1 MMSKA
6 VIVGSPFSGKSTL
19 YQLLCMQHPELEI
32 REHDKEVKALNGGKW
47 PADGTAAAEIWQQ
60 VVEAVKQKQPDI
72 FLTAAIESH
81 QLQIIKQ
88 LGYTIIQ
95 LIVDEP
101 TLAARVLE
109 RKRDTP
115 ANNARYELKDNL
127 TYQSA
132 IRDQGLVDYQIET
145 HAHDAEATYRKVV
158 ELLHV

>member
-19 YQLLCMQHPELEI
+19 YQLLCMEHPELDI
-32 REHDKEVKALNGGKW
+32 REHDEEVKALNGGKW
-47 PADGTAAAEIWQQ
+47 PASGAAAAEAWQQ

-81 QLQIIKQ
+81 QLQMIKQ

-109 RKRDTP
+109 RKRKHP

-127 TYQSA
+127 AYQSA
-132 IRDQGLVDYQIET
+132 IRDEGLVDYQIET
-145 HAHDAEATYRKVV
+145 HVHDAEATYQKVV
-158 ELLHV
+158 DLLHV

>member
-1 MMSKA
+1 MSKA

-19 YQLLCMQHPELEI
+19 CQLLCTHHPELDV
-32 REHDKEVKALNGGKW
+32 REHDEQVIALNGGKW
-47 PADGTAAAEIWQQ
+47 PADGRAVAEIWQQ
-60 VVEAVKQKQPDI
+60 VVEAVKQKQPDV
-72 FLTAAIESH
+72 FLTAAIESR

-109 RKRDTP
+109 RKRKRP

-145 HAHDAEATYRKVV
+145 HVHDAEATYQKVV
-158 ELLHV
+158 DLLHV

>member
-19 YQLLCMQHPELEI
+19 YQLLCREHPELDI
-32 REHDKEVKALNGGKW
+32 REHDEEVKALNGGRW
-47 PADGTAAAEIWQQ
+47 PASGAAAAEAWQQ
-60 VVEAVKQKQPDI
+60 VVETVKQKQPDI

-101 TLAARVLE
+101 TLAARVVE
-109 RKRDTP
+109 RKRDAP
-115 ANNARYELKDNL
+115 RNNARYELKDNL

-158 ELLHV
+158 ELLLV

>member
-1 MMSKA
+1 MSKA
-6 VIVGSPFSGKSTL
+6 VIVGAPFSGKSTL
-19 YQLLCMQHPELEI
+19 YQLLCMQHPELDI
-32 REHDKEVKALNGGKW
+32 REHDEEVKALNGGKW
-47 PADGTAAAEIWQQ
+47 PAGGAAAANSWQQ
-60 VVEAVKQKQPDI
+60 VIEAVKQKQPDI

-95 LIVDEP
+95 LIVDEA

-109 RKRDTP
+109 RKRDNP

-127 TYQSA
+127 AYQSA

>member
-1 MMSKA
+1 MSKV

-19 YQLLCMQHPELEI
+19 YQLLCMQHPELDI
-32 REHDKEVKALNGGKW
+32 REHDEEVKALNGGKW
-47 PADGTAAAEIWQQ
+47 PAGGAAAANSWQQ
-60 VVEAVKQKQPDI
+60 VIEAVKQKQPDI

-109 RKRDTP
+109 RKRDNP

-145 HAHDAEATYRKVV
+145 HAQDAEATYRKVV

>member
-1 MMSKA
+1 MSKA

-19 YQLLCMQHPELEI
+19 YQLLCVQHPELDI
-32 REHDKEVKALNGGKW
+32 REHDKEVEALNGGKW
-47 PADGTAAAEIWQQ
+47 PADGAAAARVWQQ
-60 VVEAVKQKQPDI
+60 VIEAVKQKQPDI
-72 FLTAAIESH
+72 FLTAAIESR

-109 RKRDTP
+109 RKRKRP

-145 HAHDAEATYRKVV
+145 HVHDAEATYQKVV
-158 ELLHV
+158 DLLHV

>member
-6 VIVGSPFSGKSTL
+6 VIVGAPFSGKSTL
-19 YQLLCMQHPELEI
+19 YQLLCMQHPELDI
-32 REHDKEVKALNGGKW
+32 REHDEEVKALNGGKW
-47 PADGTAAAEIWQQ
+47 PAGGAAAANSWQQ
-60 VVEAVKQKQPDI
+60 VIEAVKQKQPDI

-101 TLAARVLE
+101 TLAARVAE
-109 RKRDTP
+109 RKRDNP
-115 ANNARYELKDNL
+115 GNNARYELKDNL

-145 HAHDAEATYRKVV
+145 HAQDAEATYRKVV

>member
-19 YQLLCMQHPELEI
+19 YQRLCMRHPELDI
-32 REHDKEVKALNGGKW
+32 REHDKEVEVLNGGKW
-47 PADGTAAAEIWQQ
+47 PSGGAAAARAWQQ
-60 VVEAVKQKQPDI
+60 VIEKVKQKQPDI

-101 TLAARVLE
+101 TLAARVVE
-109 RKRDTP
+109 RKRDAP

-132 IRDQGLVDYQIET
+132 IRDQGLV
-145 HAHDAEATYRKVV
+145 
-158 ELLHV
+158 

>member
-1 MMSKA
+1 MSKA
-6 VIVGSPFSGKSTL
+6 VIVGAPFSGKSTL
-19 YQLLCMQHPELEI
+19 YQLLCMEHPELDI
-32 REHDKEVKALNGGKW
+32 REHDEEVKALNGGRW
-47 PADGTAAAEIWQQ
+47 PASGAAAAEAWQQ
-60 VVEAVKQKQPDI
+60 VVETVKQKQPDI

-101 TLAARVLE
+101 TLAARVVE
-109 RKRDTP
+109 RKRDAP
-115 ANNARYELKDNL
+115 RNNARYELKDNL

-145 HAHDAEATYRKVV
+145 HAHDAEATYQKVV
-158 ELLHV
+158 ELLHI